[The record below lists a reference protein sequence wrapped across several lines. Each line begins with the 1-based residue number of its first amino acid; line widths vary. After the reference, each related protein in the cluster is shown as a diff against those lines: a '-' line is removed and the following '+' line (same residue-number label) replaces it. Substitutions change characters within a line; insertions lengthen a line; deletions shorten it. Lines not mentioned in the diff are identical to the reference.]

1 MHGVSLQAA
10 FLWES
15 HPRNNR
21 VPPHHRALVLAGE
34 PVKVMWIPVLIVAV
48 LGLEFLAEVAAV
60 MIPKWKERRKNGV
73 RR

>member
-1 MHGVSLQAA
+1 
-10 FLWES
+10 
-15 HPRNNR
+15 
-21 VPPHHRALVLAGE
+21 LVLAGE